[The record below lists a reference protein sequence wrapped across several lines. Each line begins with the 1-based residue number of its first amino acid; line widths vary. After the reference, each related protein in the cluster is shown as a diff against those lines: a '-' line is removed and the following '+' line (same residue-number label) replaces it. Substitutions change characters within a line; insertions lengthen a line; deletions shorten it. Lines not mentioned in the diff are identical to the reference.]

1 MGRMTLITGGERR
14 RRWRDEDRTRI
25 LAAIAEPG
33 AVVADVARREDVCTS
48 LVYKW
53 RRAAQREASA
63 AVCGFSPVIIEP
75 APRVAT
81 SQEQPPQEATA
92 GVVEVELKDV
102 RVKISATAP
111 SSVIVATL
119 KALRS

>member
-14 RRWRDEDRTRI
+14 RRWSDEDRVRI

-48 LVYKW
+48 LIYRW
-53 RRAAQREASA
+53 RRAALRDQNAGA
-63 AVCGFSPVIIEP
+63 LGFSPVVIETASP
-75 APRVAT
+75 AP
-81 SQEQPPQEATA
+81 SPLPPSHGSAL
-92 GVVEVELKDV
+92 GVVEVELKDI
-102 RVKISATAP
+102 RVKISAEA
-111 SSVIVATL
+111 SVGVIAATL